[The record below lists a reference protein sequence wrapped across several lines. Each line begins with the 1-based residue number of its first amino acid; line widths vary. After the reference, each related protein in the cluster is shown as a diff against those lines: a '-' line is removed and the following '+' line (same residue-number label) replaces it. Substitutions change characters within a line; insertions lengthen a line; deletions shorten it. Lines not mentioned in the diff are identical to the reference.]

1 MPSAISRGR
10 ALRMV
15 HCSWSGEVVLRP
27 LRSVAAILISHSYRG
42 YTRYRLLATAI
53 LGVHMTTAIAAL
65 EAIEKDADDANDLL
79 LAVAAINAVAPLR
92 ETALV
97 DEPRWRLTEEEI
109 VGVSITVIWVS
120 LMVVISVAVGTALTM
135 S

>member
-1 MPSAISRGR
+1 
-10 ALRMV
+10 
-15 HCSWSGEVVLRP
+15 
-27 LRSVAAILISHSYRG
+27 
-42 YTRYRLLATAI
+42 
-53 LGVHMTTAIAAL
+53 MTTAIAAL

-97 DEPRWRLTEEEI
+97 DEPRWHLTEEEI

>member
-1 MPSAISRGR
+1 M
-10 ALRMV
+10 
-15 HCSWSGEVVLRP
+15 
-27 LRSVAAILISHSYRG
+27 
-42 YTRYRLLATAI
+42 ATAI
-53 LGVHMTTAIAAL
+53 LGAHMTTAIAAL

-79 LAVAAINAVAPLR
+79 LAVAAMNTVAPLR

>member
-1 MPSAISRGR
+1 M
-10 ALRMV
+10 
-15 HCSWSGEVVLRP
+15 
-27 LRSVAAILISHSYRG
+27 
-42 YTRYRLLATAI
+42 
-53 LGVHMTTAIAAL
+53 
-65 EAIEKDADDANDLL
+65 
-79 LAVAAINAVAPLR
+79 AVAAINAVAPLR
-92 ETALV
+92 GTALV

>member
-1 MPSAISRGR
+1 M
-10 ALRMV
+10 
-15 HCSWSGEVVLRP
+15 
-27 LRSVAAILISHSYRG
+27 
-42 YTRYRLLATAI
+42 ATAI
-53 LGVHMTTAIAAL
+53 LGAHMTTAIAAL

-79 LAVAAINAVAPLR
+79 LAVAAMNAVAPLG